1 MKDKNKT
8 LLNESTIR
16 RFMKLA
22 ELNPLAE
29 NFLDKHEPLEEEV
42 EELEEMG
49 PYDREEEGL
58 PGEELP
64 GEELPGE
71 ELPGEELGE
80 PEEGP
85 VGEADVKDLVD
96 AIADAITQSTG
107 IEVSASSE
115 GEELGEPELGEPEL
129 GEPELGEPELGEPE
143 LGEPELGE
151 PEEEPMLE
159 AEEDLDESVE
169 DGEVDE
175 AIVGQAQASSEKLK
189 ARRRRKSQAAAQAAR
204 EKEKEKVDE
213 TGFTDDEALVAEIT
227 RRVAERL
234 QNASK
239 REKIAEKLAER
250 IFNKLAKKG

>member
-71 ELPGEELGE
+71 E
-80 PEEGP
+80 
-85 VGEADVKDLVD
+85 
-96 AIADAITQSTG
+96 
-107 IEVSASSE
+107 
-115 GEELGEPELGEPEL
+115 
-129 GEPELGEPELGEPE
+129 
-143 LGEPELGE
+143 
-151 PEEEPMLE
+151 
-159 AEEDLDESVE
+159 
-169 DGEVDE
+169 
-175 AIVGQAQASSEKLK
+175 
-189 ARRRRKSQAAAQAAR
+189 
-204 EKEKEKVDE
+204 
-213 TGFTDDEALVAEIT
+213 
-227 RRVAERL
+227 
-234 QNASK
+234 
-239 REKIAEKLAER
+239 
-250 IFNKLAKKG
+250 